1 MFQEKLLTSAGV
13 DRLADGVLTVLER
26 VGVLCQNDEL
36 LRALEDFGAV
46 VDWEAGIARLPRRL
60 TADFVEALRQEAGR
74 EPDPWPD
81 RLVAPPLPTLE
92 TQVAQF
98 YYDDA
103 TCERRPGGREDFIA
117 LVRFGEALHP
127 EQGVGHAL
135 ILQDAPPMVEPLE
148 AALLLA
154 EYSAKPG
161 PAFAWNVN
169 QVDYLIEM
177 GEILG
182 IPQWYTW
189 GAVCFAHPLRFDKDV
204 ADKFVRMAKESAPTG
219 LTSMAIGAVSAPA
232 PLAGFIVVAA
242 AEFVI
247 TWLAA
252 RALNPDAPLGR
263 RRTAGGPGEFSG
275 SMWAST
281 VDMRTGT
288 ASYSAPDAMLR
299 ACAVVEFLRQW
310 CWKRVPVGGGEYSDA
325 REPGLYA
332 ALEKAYKAM
341 TIAAF
346 TGFHP
351 PIGQGMLETGKTLS
365 PAQLL
370 IERDLSAG
378 VAHLADEIDVTDVN
392 LALEDILAVGHGLQ
406 QSHLTTETTLR
417 HYRNA
422 FWNPKLIDRSGWN
435 GPAYDAALLDKANR
449 EVRRLE
455 AAYRKPEV
463 DPDKLHA
470 MRQVVTRARR
480 RLL

>member
-1 MFQEKLLTSAGV
+1 
-13 DRLADGVLTVLER
+13 
-26 VGVLCQNDEL
+26 
-36 LRALEDFGAV
+36 
-46 VDWEAGIARLPRRL
+46 
-60 TADFVEALRQEAGR
+60 
-74 EPDPWPD
+74 
-81 RLVAPPLPTLE
+81 
-92 TQVAQF
+92 
-98 YYDDA
+98 
-103 TCERRPGGREDFIA
+103 
-117 LVRFGEALHP
+117 
-127 EQGVGHAL
+127 
-135 ILQDAPPMVEPLE
+135 LQDAPPMVEPLE

-154 EYSAKPG
+154 EYSARPG

-182 IPQWYTW
+182 IPDWFTW

-204 ADKFVRMAKESAPTG
+204 ADKFVRMVKEGAPTG
-219 LTSMAIGAVSAPA
+219 LTSMAISAVSAPA
-232 PLAGFIVVAA
+232 PLAGYVAVAA
-242 AEFVI
+242 AEFVA

-252 RALNPDAPLGR
+252 RALNPAAPLGR
-263 RRTAGGPGEFSG
+263 GRSAGGPGEFSG
-275 SMWAST
+275 SMWAAT

-299 ACAVVEFLRQW
+299 ACAVVEFLRHW

-378 VAHLADEIDVTDVN
+378 VGHLADAVDVTDET
-392 LALEDILAVGHGLQ
+392 LSLDDILAVAHGLH

-417 HYRNA
+417 QYRRV
-422 FWNPKLIDRSGWN
+422 FWNPTLIDRSGWS
-435 GPAYDAALLDKANR
+435 GPMYEAALLEKSRR
-449 EVRRLE
+449 EVRRLM
-455 AAYRKPEV
+455 AAYRKPDV
-463 DPDKLHA
+463 DPDMLHA
-470 MRQVVTRARR
+470 MRQVAARARKA
-480 RLL
+480 LL